1 MPKIIGADVE
11 VLNESLSDDFMNLVE
26 ISASLPDKT
35 LFGVTFLNP
44 SCFVPCLSG
53 GEPLI
58 RRSVELKIEIL
69 TEIFGWQLLVID

>member
-1 MPKIIGADVE
+1 
-11 VLNESLSDDFMNLVE
+11 MNLVE
-26 ISASLPDKT
+26 IAASLPNKT
-35 LFGVTFLNP
+35 LFGITFLNP

-69 TEIFGWQLLVID
+69 TEIFGW